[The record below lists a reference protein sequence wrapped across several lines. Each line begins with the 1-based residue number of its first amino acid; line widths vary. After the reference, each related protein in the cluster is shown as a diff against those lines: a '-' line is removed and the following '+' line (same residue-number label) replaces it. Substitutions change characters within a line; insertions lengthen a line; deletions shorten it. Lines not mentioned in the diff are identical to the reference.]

1 MASSLSKSFLKKYA
15 SFIISFGIIATLV
28 ILYFTHQPFQKSVQ
42 EAWNILLSEDQ
53 QRIQEYVERFGVWGP
68 LAIVVFIILQM
79 FLIVFPSWLP
89 IIVGVVAYGFWWG
102 VLINLIGVG
111 IASTIGYFIGKKFKT
126 TFVSQEKYEK
136 MEYWIN
142 NYAFGTVVLFRVSPF
157 FSNDA
162 ISFIAGI
169 FRMSYKKFMLAT
181 YAGMIPLSLAVG
193 YFSTDIDKL
202 EKGLYWI
209 GGVGAVLY
217 GIYIYIDHKRNTKH
231 AK

>member
-1 MASSLSKSFLKKYA
+1 MSKSFLKKYA
-15 SFIISFGIIATLV
+15 SFIISFSIIATLV
-28 ILYFTHQPFQKSVQ
+28 ILYFTYQPFQKSIQ
-42 EAWNILLSEDQ
+42 EAWNVFLSEDQ

-68 LAIVVFIILQM
+68 LAIIVFIILQM

-89 IIVGVVAYGFWWG
+89 IIVGVLAYGFWWG

-111 IASTIGYFIGKKFKT
+111 IASTIGYFIGKRFQNI
-126 TFVSQEKYEK
+126 FVSEEKYEK
-136 MEYWIN
+136 MKFWID

-169 FRMSYKKFMLAT
+169 FRMNFKKFILAT

-202 EKGLYWI
+202 ENGLYWI
-209 GGVGAVLY
+209 GGIGAILY
-217 GIYIYIDHKRNTKH
+217 GIYIYIDHKRKKKN
-231 AK
+231 AEQ